1 MNQKL
6 TAYNAASDKLAA
18 GKIVSFEPTSDGIYE
33 GANDFTVIADSVTVG
48 GSTAKAVWV
57 KEYVAEDGIISIFT
71 GQTSS
76 TVNGTTTYTG
86 TGSFTYA
93 VDDDVKMYYVDTDND
108 TAMEAGTVSVM
119 NAMTGYKSAF
129 LIIDGNDNV
138 VAIIAEVSGE
148 ADVTA
153 Q

>member
-1 MNQKL
+1 
-6 TAYNAASDKLAA
+6 
-18 GKIVSFEPTSDGIYE
+18 
-33 GANDFTVIADSVTVG
+33 
-48 GSTAKAVWV
+48 
-57 KEYVAEDGIISIFT
+57 
-71 GQTSS
+71 
-76 TVNGTTTYTG
+76 
-86 TGSFTYA
+86 
-93 VDDDVKMYYVDTDND
+93 MYYVDTDND